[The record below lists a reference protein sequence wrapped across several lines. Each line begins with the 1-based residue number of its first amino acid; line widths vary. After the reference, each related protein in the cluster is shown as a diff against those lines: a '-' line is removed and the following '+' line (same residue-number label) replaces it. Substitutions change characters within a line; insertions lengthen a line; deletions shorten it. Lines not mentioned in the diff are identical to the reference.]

1 MVQVKIKD
9 KKLYN
14 LLKELIRL
22 IAGRNSEAILDIL
35 FQKKN
40 INEFKIASKLGITIN
55 QTRNIIYKI
64 SNFNIL
70 NSIRKKDKKKGWYTY
85 FWTLDN
91 VKALNVLAKFKI
103 KEIRTMYALLK
114 TRRLKNFYLCAADN
128 IEMTEETAMH
138 YGFLCPECGK
148 LLEPISKEKKIR
160 EMTIRIEKTK
170 RELRV
175 IKEELER
182 ITPKPKLKIKKKK
195 KKPKKYKKKTKKKKK
210 GKKTKKKKKGKK
222 TKKKKKGKKTKK
234 KKKGKKTKK
243 GPKKKVKKKSKK
255 KKSKKK
261 KNKQHKPKKKK
272 YKKKQ
277 VKKLKK
283 KKKFHF
289 KFKLK
294 KKKINKQKKR
304 KKKKR

>member
-234 KKKGKKTKK
+234 